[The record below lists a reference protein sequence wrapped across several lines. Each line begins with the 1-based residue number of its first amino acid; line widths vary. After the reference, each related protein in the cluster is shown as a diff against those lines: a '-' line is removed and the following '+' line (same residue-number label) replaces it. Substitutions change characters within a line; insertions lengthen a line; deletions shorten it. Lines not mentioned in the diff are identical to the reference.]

1 MQCILQTEGVF
12 DINTDNIIQF
22 NNISIEYKM
31 KDFSI
36 RAVNKVTLP
45 IVKGKITAIVGESGS
60 GKTTLVSSILRNIS
74 SPGEVVEGE
83 VLFKRSENDEFD
95 VLQLKKNELQQYRW
109 KDASMV
115 FQASQSTLNPT
126 MKIGEQFYETAYYHG
141 CKKSYKEYL
150 PHIEELLE
158 YVKLDPKRVADSY
171 PHELSGGMKQRVM
184 IAFALLLDPQVI
196 ILDEPTTALDV
207 ITQYYIF
214 EILSEINKTKGITM
228 ILLTHDIGIVARAAD
243 YVAVMY
249 AGKLMEY
256 GTVYEVFDQHLHPYA
271 QGLINATPSII
282 ADISKMKAI
291 GGEAPNLLALPKGC
305 AFSPRCSECRER
317 CKMEEPNTYTV
328 SDGHQVRC
336 FKYEENT
343 NVAEPGEH

>member
-1 MQCILQTEGVF
+1 
-12 DINTDNIIQF
+12 
-22 NNISIEYKM
+22 M
-31 KDFSI
+31 KDVSI
-36 RAVNKVTLP
+36 RAVNNVSLP

-83 VLFKRSENDEFD
+83 VLFCGADGEEVKI
-95 VLQLKKNELQQYRW
+95 LQLGKAQLQEYRW
-109 KDASMV
+109 RDASMV

-126 MKIGEQFYETAYYHG
+126 MKIGEQFYETARYHG
-141 CKKSYKEYL
+141 CKQTFKEYR

-158 YVKLDPKRVADSY
+158 YVKLDANRVIDSY

-184 IAFALLLDPQVI
+184 IAFALLLSPQVI

-214 EILSEINKTKGITM
+214 EILSEINKTRGITM

-256 GTVYEVFDQHLHPYA
+256 GSVYEVFDLHLHPYA
-271 QGLINATPSII
+271 SGLINATPSIV

-305 AFSPRCSECRER
+305 VFSPRCTECTEK
-317 CKMEEPNTYTV
+317 CTAAEPDMYTV
-328 SDGHQVRC
+328 SEGHIVRC
-336 FKYEENT
+336 FKYEGNK
-343 NVAEPGEH
+343 NAAEFE

>member
-1 MQCILQTEGVF
+1 MSADPRVF
-12 DINTDNIIQF
+12 DMKTDNIIQF
-22 NNISIEYKM
+22 NNISIDYKM
-31 KDFSI
+31 KDASI

-45 IVKGKITAIVGESGS
+45 IVRGKITAIVGESGS

-74 SPGEVVEGE
+74 SPGEVVDGE
-83 VLFKRSENDEFD
+83 VLFSKAEGEELN
-95 VLQLKKNELQQYRW
+95 VLALNKTELQQYRW
-109 KDASMV
+109 RDVSMV

-126 MKIGEQFYETAYYHG
+126 MKIGEQFYETAHYHG
-141 CKKSYKEYL
+141 CKQSFKEYL

-158 YVKLDPKRVADSY
+158 YVKLDPKRVAYSY

-184 IAFALLLDPQVI
+184 IAFALLLDPKLI

-282 ADISKMKAI
+282 ADINKMKAI
-291 GGEAPNLLALPKGC
+291 GGEAPNLLALPEGC
-305 AFSPRCSECRER
+305 AFSPRCFECMEK
-317 CKMEEPNTYTV
+317 CKTTEPDTYSV
-328 SDGHQVRC
+328 CDGHIVRC
-336 FKYEENT
+336 FKYEDNKDA
-343 NVAEPGEH
+343 AELG